1 MRRPG
6 TAKALAFPLCVPV
19 DPLRGFCA
27 DFRGRPVRY
36 GHWAG
41 VCRKN
46 CVNWVSWPELELYLT
61 SVQI

>member
-19 DPLRGFCA
+19 DSVRSFYTDFCV
-27 DFRGRPVRY
+27 RPVRY

-46 CVNWVSWPELELYLT
+46 GVNRVSWAELQLHLT